1 MSRATGCYWR
11 LEVFGAP
18 EAQKFRHAEV
28 VKHQTL
34 IVWPSKS
41 KPSTGLTSEIIHQW
55 LCLVFCFKPQILI
68 TNSRPFK
75 DSKCLF
81 EFICMYLHV
90 YRDQGPVMQS

>member
-18 EAQKFRHAEV
+18 GAQKSRHAEV

-55 LCLVFCFKPQILI
+55 LCLVFLFQA
-68 TNSRPFK
+68 T
-75 DSKCLF
+75 DSYHELAPIQRL
-81 EFICMYLHV
+81 EVFI
-90 YRDQGPVMQS
+90 